1 MDLNKRNVVVVGP
14 NSSERRALQLALELE
29 GYGVHA
35 TESVKEA
42 HRLIEQHWP
51 EAVVIDVAD
60 GRSEILGL
68 ARHLRT
74 SRLHRHVVVVASAPV
89 RFATQE
95 RAAYEAGCDV
105 YLINAGQTRELA
117 EILDTY
123 LLSGGSP
130 SEDSQAIT
138 IWN

>member
-14 NSSERRALQLALELE
+14 NSLDRRALQLALELE

-35 TESVKEA
+35 TESPKEA
-42 HRLIEQHWP
+42 GRLIEQHWP
-51 EAVVIDVAD
+51 EAVIIDVAD
-60 GRSEILGL
+60 GRSEILAL
-68 ARHLRT
+68 ARTLRA

-89 RFATQE
+89 RFAAQE

-130 SEDSQAIT
+130 SSDTQAIT
-138 IWN
+138 LWN

>member
-14 NSSERRALQLALELE
+14 NSSDRRALQLALELE

-35 TESVKEA
+35 TESAKEA
-42 HRLIEQHWP
+42 RRLIEQHWP

-60 GRSEILGL
+60 GRSEFLAL
-68 ARHLRT
+68 ARHLRA
-74 SRLHRHVVVVASAPV
+74 SRLHRHAVVVASAPV
-89 RFATQE
+89 RFAAQE

-130 SEDSQAIT
+130 SGDAQSVT
-138 IWN
+138 LWN

>member
-14 NSSERRALQLALELE
+14 NSSDRRALQLALELE

-35 TESVKEA
+35 AESAREA
-42 HRLIEQHWP
+42 RRLIEQHWP
-51 EAVVIDVAD
+51 EAVILDVAD
-60 GRSEILGL
+60 GSPEVLGL
-68 ARHLRT
+68 ARHLRN
-74 SRLHRHVVVVASAPV
+74 SKLHRHVVVVASAPV
-89 RFATQE
+89 RFEAQE

-117 EILDTY
+117 EVLDTY

-130 SEDSQAIT
+130 AGEVQSVT
-138 IWN
+138 VWN